1 MMDILIILT
10 CFLFLE
16 LVPIWIIV
24 NINSYITQL
33 SIISNVIIFF
43 IMFLLSNILVG
54 ILIDVVEKVRIFG
67 NIFEI
72 SYINKYRRNV
82 ASDFKIK

>member
-1 MMDILIILT
+1 MDILIILT